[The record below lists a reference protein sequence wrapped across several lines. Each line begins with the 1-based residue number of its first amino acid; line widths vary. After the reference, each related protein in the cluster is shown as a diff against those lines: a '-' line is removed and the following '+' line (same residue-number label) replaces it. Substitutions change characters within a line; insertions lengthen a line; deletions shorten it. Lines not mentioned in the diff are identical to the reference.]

1 MSLDGDD
8 GYGSAGDHG
17 RGGRTGRGRGDP
29 DDQGRPTRTR
39 LPEGEGDYDGAR
51 RGGRP
56 GRTGF
61 TSRNLMTV
69 VGVVVLLVAAIAFA
83 NRGGGSDHG
92 DDGGSSGK
100 GGDRNTRAQATAPT
114 GVKPVDGKNN
124 GIPKGFAHTEQ
135 GAQSA
140 AANYAVALSSD
151 GMFRSETRHRIVAAV
166 YAPDVVTARQS
177 DYDQA
182 YSSERSVKI
191 GLKTD
196 GTAPSGMTFVSRSN
210 PAGTKAA
217 SYQDGA
223 ASVSV
228 WYSTL
233 FGLAGEHSKN
243 PVSEGWYTST
253 FQLKWIG
260 DDWKVTAFT
269 QKDGPTPVGRDQAA
283 SSAKDMSDAVQG
295 FGGFTYAR

>member
-8 GYGSAGDHG
+8 GYGSGGDHG
-17 RGGRTGRGRGDP
+17 RGGRAGRGRGSP

-39 LPEGEGDYDGAR
+39 LPEGEGDSFDSAR
-51 RGGRP
+51 R

-61 TSRNLMTV
+61 SSRNLMTV

-83 NRGGGSDHG
+83 NRSGGSGGSDG
-92 DDGGSSGK
+92 GDGGDSAKGGGK
-100 GGDRNTRAQATAPT
+100 GAHAQATAPT
-114 GVKPVDGKNN
+114 GVKPVDGKAD
-124 GIPKGFAHTEQ
+124 GIAKGFAHTEQ

-166 YAPDVVTARQS
+166 YAPDAVTARQG
-177 DYDQA
+177 DYDKA
-182 YSSERSVKI
+182 YSGERSVKI
-191 GLKTD
+191 GLKKD
-196 GTAPSGMTFVSRSN
+196 GTAPADTTFVSRTN
-210 PAGTKAA
+210 PAGTKTV
-217 SYQDGA
+217 SYQDDT
-223 ASVSV
+223 ASVAV

-233 FGLAGEHSKN
+233 FGLAGESSKN
-243 PVSEGWYTST
+243 PVSEGWFTST
-253 FQLKWIG
+253 FQLKWVDG
-260 DDWKVTAFT
+260 DWKVTAFT